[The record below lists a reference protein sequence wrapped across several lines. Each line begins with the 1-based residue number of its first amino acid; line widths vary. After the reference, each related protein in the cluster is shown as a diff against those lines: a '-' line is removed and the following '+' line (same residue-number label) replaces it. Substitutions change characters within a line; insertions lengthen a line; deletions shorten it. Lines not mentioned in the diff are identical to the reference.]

1 MMMIVLFIVLFQNQ
15 TSNTFGEGTYS
26 NVYVYVYV
34 YAYICIHM
42 YICILQDCSTSVY
55 YSNAVL
61 VMQTTLY
68 Y

>member
-1 MMMIVLFIVLFQNQ
+1 MMIVLFIVLFQNQ

-34 YAYICIHM
+34 YAYICVHM